1 MEPLSTPP
9 EALSRS
15 SPAQDNR
22 ASPQGGKRQAGEAAR
37 PRLQRRSGVA
47 TAISEAAR
55 AARVPYVQRYN
66 ILIASPSDA
75 ERDEVFRTI
84 AAWNG
89 SVGGVDRRVVFVPLM
104 WERHAIAEADKAPQ
118 AAINE
123 QLLDRADLVLAVFSS
138 RLGTPTD
145 DYPAGTVEELGC
157 RKGRAAV
164 FFLETPRLDPNAP
177 DGIEQL
183 KRLMEFRRG
192 FGGFARTYKEN
203 DDLAVKVRDQLDGWS
218 RQLDTEGDIPLVAR
232 PAPWTADSLTGFLK
246 GQDKPV
252 NLLFF
257 NIELASFRSPDV
269 FAERWAFV
277 NEFAC
282 IKRMVFLLPEYKVHR
297 LRRLLAALV
306 NGGQETLLQRFHVCP
321 QKERSSS
328 ARDRVSSSLAFVL
341 GCRGRDIDE
350 TGDYLPVADLAILSE
365 PFSSA
370 NYQDGDPDIQWDY
383 NYCLSVNA
391 NAILTTLRRI
401 WREGYE
407 ESRAMPM
414 LSLLTQSTDEADVE
428 QALDRLKETAS
439 RGPLKNDEAYQLITQ
454 LRAKL
459 FDPNV
464 PSYLLNNL
472 FELLDWNPAF
482 ELIFPT
488 NRFYR
493 NMSVKEFVE
502 CLDNTA
508 EVKRRGLELVDSAVP
523 LDMEELRYTSPVY
536 GKMRF
541 TKIASRVAD
550 PMTQE
555 TCGWI
560 VALNVNDAEHWQVY
574 EDDLKRTNEEQ
585 SLIGLYALSAER
597 VLGQFP
603 GYRALVDAHVDALR
617 RAHRVLDL
625 GSGPGFLTEK
635 LLADGKAVSSID
647 INDAM
652 IEITRRR
659 CGAFP
664 GFSAVKANVERLHA
678 PNEFYDMT
686 KIGIS
691 RLYDGACMLN
701 LYQWLRDPVA
711 MLQRL
716 VQDKLLSP
724 GAVVTISLLCG
735 KGEIEELFRALNYL
749 KQVEQAR
756 QASRKRTFDLWEPM
770 DFDRFSTVM
779 RQFIARG
786 IAKLSPAVVLEHLS
800 AARYRVLD
808 QHRVGYEIDGQRF
821 EGFPFII
828 AEVPHE

>member
-1 MEPLSTPP
+1 RM
-9 EALSRS
+9 
-15 SPAQDNR
+15 
-22 ASPQGGKRQAGEAAR
+22 
-37 PRLQRRSGVA
+37 
-47 TAISEAAR
+47 
-55 AARVPYVQRYN
+55 PYVQRYN
-66 ILIASPSDA
+66 VLIASPSDA
-75 ERDEVFRTI
+75 ERDEVFRAI

-104 WERHAIAEADKAPQ
+104 WEKHAIAEADKAPQ

-138 RLGTPTD
+138 RFGTPTD
-145 DYPAGTVEELGC
+145 DYPAGTVEELSR

-164 FFLETPRLDPNAP
+164 FFLDTPRLDPNAP

-192 FGGFARTYKEN
+192 FSGFARTYKEN
-203 DDLAVKVRDQLDGWS
+203 DDLAAKVRDQLDGWS
-218 RQLDTEGDIPLVAR
+218 RQLDTEGGIPLVAR
-232 PAPWTADSLTGFLK
+232 PAPWTADGFMGFLE

-257 NIELASFRSPDV
+257 NVELASFRSPDV

-277 NEFAC
+277 NEFAS
-282 IKRMVFLLPEYKVHR
+282 IKRVVFLLPEYKVHR
-297 LRRLLAALV
+297 LRRLLPALV

-341 GCRGRDIDE
+341 ACHGRDIDE

-401 WREGYE
+401 WREWYE

-414 LSLLTQSTDEADVE
+414 LNLLTQSTDENDVE
-428 QALDRLKETAS
+428 RALDHLKETAS
-439 RGPLKNDEAYQLITQ
+439 RGLLKNDEAYQLITQ

-502 CLDNTA
+502 CLDNSA
-508 EVKRRGLELVDSAVP
+508 DVKRRGLELVDSAVP

-541 TKIASRVAD
+541 TKIASRVVD

-603 GYRALVDAHVDALR
+603 GYRALVDAHVEAMR
-617 RAHRVLDL
+617 RARRVLDL
-625 GSGPGFLTEK
+625 GSGPGFLAAK
-635 LLADGKAVSSID
+635 LLAAGMAVTSID

-711 MLQRL
+711 VLHRL

-756 QASRKRTFDLWEPM
+756 QASCKRSFDLWEPM

-786 IAKLSPAVVLEHLS
+786 MAKLSPDVVLGHLN

-808 QHRVGYEIDGQRF
+808 QHRVGYEIDGQRY

-828 AEVPHE
+828 AEAPHE

>member
-1 MEPLSTPP
+1 M
-9 EALSRS
+9 
-15 SPAQDNR
+15 
-22 ASPQGGKRQAGEAAR
+22 
-37 PRLQRRSGVA
+37 
-47 TAISEAAR
+47 
-55 AARVPYVQRYN
+55 PYVQRYN

-232 PAPWTADSLTGFLK
+232 QAPWTADSLTGFLR

-297 LRRLLAALV
+297 LRRLLPALV

-321 QKERSSS
+321 QKERLSS
-328 ARDRVSSSLAFVL
+328 ARERVSSSLAFVL

-603 GYRALVDAHVDALR
+603 GYRALVDAHVDAMR
-617 RAHRVLDL
+617 PARRVLDL
-625 GSGPGFLTEK
+625 GSGPGFLAEK
-635 LLADGKAVSSID
+635 LLAGGKAVTSID

-716 VQDKLLSP
+716 VQDKLLAP
-724 GAVVTISLLCG
+724 GALVTISLLCG
-735 KGEIEELFRALNYL
+735 KSEIEELFRALNYL

-786 IAKLSPAVVLEHLS
+786 IAKLSPAVVLEHLN

-808 QHRVGYEIDGQRF
+808 QRRVGYEIDGQRF

-828 AEVPHE
+828 AEAPRE

>member
-1 MEPLSTPP
+1 M
-9 EALSRS
+9 
-15 SPAQDNR
+15 
-22 ASPQGGKRQAGEAAR
+22 
-37 PRLQRRSGVA
+37 
-47 TAISEAAR
+47 
-55 AARVPYVQRYN
+55 PYVQRYN

-123 QLLDRADLVLAVFSS
+123 QLLDRADLVLAVFNS

-164 FFLETPRLDPNAP
+164 FFLENPRLDPNAP

-203 DDLAVKVRDQLDGWS
+203 DDLAAKVRDQLDGWS

-232 PAPWTADSLTGFLK
+232 PAPWTADSLIGFLK

-257 NIELASFRSPDV
+257 NVELASFRSPDV

-282 IKRMVFLLPEYKVHR
+282 IKRMVFLLPEYKVQR
-297 LRRLLAALV
+297 LRRLLPALV

-401 WREGYE
+401 WREWYE

-414 LSLLTQSTDEADVE
+414 LNLLTQSTDENDVE
-428 QALDRLKETAS
+428 RALDRLKETAS
-439 RGPLKNDEAYQLITQ
+439 RGPLKNDEAHQLITQ

-502 CLDNTA
+502 CLDNSA
-508 EVKRRGLELVDSAVP
+508 AVKRRGLEVVDSAVP

-541 TKIASRVAD
+541 TKIASRVVD

-603 GYRALVDAHVDALR
+603 GYRALVDAHVDAMR
-617 RAHRVLDL
+617 RARRVLDL
-625 GSGPGFLTEK
+625 GSGPGFLAEK
-635 LLADGKAVSSID
+635 LLAAGMAVTSID

-711 MLQRL
+711 VLQRL

-756 QASRKRTFDLWEPM
+756 QASRKRSFDLWEPL

-786 IAKLSPAVVLEHLS
+786 TRNFLVMSCS
-800 AARYRVLD
+800 
-808 QHRVGYEIDGQRF
+808 GT
-821 EGFPFII
+821 
-828 AEVPHE
+828 

>member
-1 MEPLSTPP
+1 M
-9 EALSRS
+9 
-15 SPAQDNR
+15 
-22 ASPQGGKRQAGEAAR
+22 
-37 PRLQRRSGVA
+37 
-47 TAISEAAR
+47 
-55 AARVPYVQRYN
+55 PYVQRYN
-66 ILIASPSDA
+66 VLIASPSDA

-123 QLLDRADLVLAVFSS
+123 QLLDRADLVLAVFNS

-164 FFLETPRLDPNAP
+164 FFLENPRLDPNAP

-203 DDLAVKVRDQLDGWS
+203 DDLAAKVRDQLDGWS
-218 RQLDTEGDIPLVAR
+218 RQLDREGDIPLVAR
-232 PAPWTADSLTGFLK
+232 PAPWTADSLIGFLK

-257 NIELASFRSPDV
+257 NVELASFRSPDV

-282 IKRMVFLLPEYKVHR
+282 IKRMVFLLPEYKVQR
-297 LRRLLAALV
+297 LRRLLPALV

-414 LSLLTQSTDEADVE
+414 LNLLTQSTDENDVE

-541 TKIASRVAD
+541 TKIASRVVD

-603 GYRALVDAHVDALR
+603 GYRAQVDAHVDAMR
-617 RAHRVLDL
+617 RARRVLDL
-625 GSGPGFLTEK
+625 GSGPGFLAAK
-635 LLADGKAVSSID
+635 LLAAGLAVTSID

-664 GFSAVKANVERLHA
+664 SFSAVKANVERLHA

-711 MLQRL
+711 VLQRL
-716 VQDKLLSP
+716 VQDELLSP
-724 GAVVTISLLCG
+724 GALVTISLLCG

-756 QASRKRTFDLWEPM
+756 QASRKRSFDLWEPL

-786 IAKLSPAVVLEHLS
+786 MAKLSLDVVLGHLN
-800 AARYRVLD
+800 AARYRVLE

-828 AEVPHE
+828 AEAPHE

>member
-1 MEPLSTPP
+1 M
-9 EALSRS
+9 
-15 SPAQDNR
+15 
-22 ASPQGGKRQAGEAAR
+22 
-37 PRLQRRSGVA
+37 
-47 TAISEAAR
+47 
-55 AARVPYVQRYN
+55 PYVQRYN
-66 ILIASPSDA
+66 VLIASPSDA

-123 QLLDRADLVLAVFSS
+123 QLLDRADLVLAVFNS

-164 FFLETPRLDPNAP
+164 FFLENPRLDPNAP

-203 DDLAVKVRDQLDGWS
+203 DDLAAKVRDQLDGWS
-218 RQLDTEGDIPLVAR
+218 RQLDTEGNIPLVAR
-232 PAPWTADSLTGFLK
+232 PAPWTADSLIGFLK

-257 NIELASFRSPDV
+257 NVELASFRSPDV

-282 IKRMVFLLPEYKVHR
+282 IKRMVFLLPEYKVQR
-297 LRRLLAALV
+297 LRRLLPALV

-414 LSLLTQSTDEADVE
+414 LNLLTQSTDENDVE

-541 TKIASRVAD
+541 TKIASRVVD

-603 GYRALVDAHVDALR
+603 GYRAQVDAHVDAMR
-617 RAHRVLDL
+617 RARRVLDL
-625 GSGPGFLTEK
+625 GSGPGFLAAK
-635 LLADGKAVSSID
+635 LLAAGLAVTSID

-664 GFSAVKANVERLHA
+664 SFSAVKANVERLHA

-711 MLQRL
+711 VLQRL
-716 VQDKLLSP
+716 VQDELLSP
-724 GAVVTISLLCG
+724 GALVTISLLCG

-756 QASRKRTFDLWEPM
+756 QASRKRSFDLWEPL

-786 IAKLSPAVVLEHLS
+786 MAKLSLDVVLGHLN
-800 AARYRVLD
+800 AARYRVLE

-828 AEVPHE
+828 AEAPHE

>member
-1 MEPLSTPP
+1 MV
-9 EALSRS
+9 
-15 SPAQDNR
+15 
-22 ASPQGGKRQAGEAAR
+22 
-37 PRLQRRSGVA
+37 SGA
-47 TAISEAAR
+47 
-55 AARVPYVQRYN
+55 
-66 ILIASPSDA
+66 
-75 ERDEVFRTI
+75 
-84 AAWNG
+84 
-89 SVGGVDRRVVFVPLM
+89 
-104 WERHAIAEADKAPQ
+104 
-118 AAINE
+118 
-123 QLLDRADLVLAVFSS
+123 
-138 RLGTPTD
+138 
-145 DYPAGTVEELGC
+145 
-157 RKGRAAV
+157 
-164 FFLETPRLDPNAP
+164 FLR
-177 DGIEQL
+177 
-183 KRLMEFRRG
+183 
-192 FGGFARTYKEN
+192 
-203 DDLAVKVRDQLDGWS
+203 
-218 RQLDTEGDIPLVAR
+218 
-232 PAPWTADSLTGFLK
+232 

-257 NIELASFRSPDV
+257 NVELTSFRSPDV

-282 IKRMVFLLPEYKVHR
+282 IKRVVFLLPEYKVHR
-297 LRRLLAALV
+297 LRRLLPALV

-341 GCRGRDIDE
+341 ACRGRDIDE

-391 NAILTTLRRI
+391 DAILTTLRRI
-401 WREGYE
+401 WREWYE

-414 LSLLTQSTDEADVE
+414 LNLLTQSTDETDVE
-428 QALDRLKETAS
+428 RALDHLKETAS
-439 RGPLKNDEAYQLITQ
+439 KGPLKNDEAYQLITQ

-502 CLDNTA
+502 CLDNSA
-508 EVKRRGLELVDSAVP
+508 DVKRRGLELVDSAVP

-541 TKIASRVAD
+541 TKIASRVVD

-603 GYRALVDAHVDALR
+603 GYRALVDAHVDAMR
-617 RAHRVLDL
+617 RARRVLDL
-625 GSGPGFLTEK
+625 GSGPGFLAEK
-635 LLADGKAVSSID
+635 LLAAGMAVTSID

-711 MLQRL
+711 VLQRL
-716 VQDKLLSP
+716 AQEKLVSP

-756 QASRKRTFDLWEPM
+756 QASRKRSFDLWEPM

-786 IAKLSPAVVLEHLS
+786 IAKLSPAVVLEHLN

-808 QHRVGYEIDGQRF
+808 QHRVGYEIDGQRY

-828 AEVPHE
+828 AEAPHE

>member
-1 MEPLSTPP
+1 M
-9 EALSRS
+9 
-15 SPAQDNR
+15 
-22 ASPQGGKRQAGEAAR
+22 
-37 PRLQRRSGVA
+37 
-47 TAISEAAR
+47 
-55 AARVPYVQRYN
+55 PYVQRYN
-66 ILIASPSDA
+66 VLIASPSDA

-123 QLLDRADLVLAVFSS
+123 QLLDRADLVLAVFNS

-164 FFLETPRLDPNAP
+164 FFLENPRLDPNAP

-203 DDLAVKVRDQLDGWS
+203 DDLAAKVRDQLDGWS

-232 PAPWTADSLTGFLK
+232 PAPWTADSLIGFLK

-257 NIELASFRSPDV
+257 NVELASFRSPDV

-282 IKRMVFLLPEYKVHR
+282 IKRMVFLLPEYKVQR
-297 LRRLLAALV
+297 LRRLLPALV

-414 LSLLTQSTDEADVE
+414 LNLLTQSTDENDVE
-428 QALDRLKETAS
+428 QALDCLKETAS

-541 TKIASRVAD
+541 TKIASRVVD

-603 GYRALVDAHVDALR
+603 GYRAQVDAHVDAMR
-617 RAHRVLDL
+617 RARRVLDL
-625 GSGPGFLTEK
+625 GSGPGFLAAK
-635 LLADGKAVSSID
+635 LLAAGLAVTSID

-664 GFSAVKANVERLHA
+664 SFSAVKANVERLHA

-711 MLQRL
+711 VLQRL
-716 VQDKLLSP
+716 VQDELLSP
-724 GAVVTISLLCG
+724 GALVTISLLCG
-735 KGEIEELFRALNYL
+735 KAEIEELFRALNYL

-756 QASRKRTFDLWEPM
+756 QASRKRSFDLWEPL

-786 IAKLSPAVVLEHLS
+786 MAKLSLDVVLGHLN
-800 AARYRVLD
+800 AARYRVLE

-828 AEVPHE
+828 AEAPHE

>member
-1 MEPLSTPP
+1 M
-9 EALSRS
+9 
-15 SPAQDNR
+15 
-22 ASPQGGKRQAGEAAR
+22 
-37 PRLQRRSGVA
+37 
-47 TAISEAAR
+47 
-55 AARVPYVQRYN
+55 PYVQRYN

-123 QLLDRADLVLAVFSS
+123 QLLDRADLVLAVFNS

-164 FFLETPRLDPNAP
+164 FFLENPRLDPNAP

-203 DDLAVKVRDQLDGWS
+203 DDLAAKVRDQLDGWS

-232 PAPWTADSLTGFLK
+232 PAPWTADSLIGFLK

-257 NIELASFRSPDV
+257 NVELASFRSPDV

-282 IKRMVFLLPEYKVHR
+282 IKRMVFLLPEYKVQR
-297 LRRLLAALV
+297 LRRLLPALV

-401 WREGYE
+401 WREWYE
-407 ESRAMPM
+407 ESRVMPM
-414 LSLLTQSTDEADVE
+414 LNLLTQSTDENDVE
-428 QALDRLKETAS
+428 RALDRLKETAS
-439 RGPLKNDEAYQLITQ
+439 RGPLKNDEAHQLITQ

-502 CLDNTA
+502 CLDNSA
-508 EVKRRGLELVDSAVP
+508 AVKRRGLEVVDSAVP

-541 TKIASRVAD
+541 TKIASRVVD

-603 GYRALVDAHVDALR
+603 GYRALVDAHVDAMR
-617 RAHRVLDL
+617 RARRVLDL
-625 GSGPGFLTEK
+625 GSGPGFLAEK
-635 LLADGKAVSSID
+635 LLAAGMAVTSID

-711 MLQRL
+711 VLQRL

-756 QASRKRTFDLWEPM
+756 QASRKRSFDLWEPL

-786 IAKLSPAVVLEHLS
+786 TAKLSRDVVLGHLN

-828 AEVPHE
+828 AEAPHE

>member
-1 MEPLSTPP
+1 M
-9 EALSRS
+9 
-15 SPAQDNR
+15 
-22 ASPQGGKRQAGEAAR
+22 
-37 PRLQRRSGVA
+37 
-47 TAISEAAR
+47 
-55 AARVPYVQRYN
+55 PYVQRYN

-123 QLLDRADLVLAVFSS
+123 QLLDRADLVLAVFNS

-164 FFLETPRLDPNAP
+164 FFLENPRLDPNAP

-203 DDLAVKVRDQLDGWS
+203 DDLAAKVRDQLDGWS

-232 PAPWTADSLTGFLK
+232 PAPWTADSLIGFLK

-257 NIELASFRSPDV
+257 NVELASFRSPDV

-282 IKRMVFLLPEYKVHR
+282 IKRMVFLLREYKVQR
-297 LRRLLAALV
+297 LRQLLPALV

-401 WREGYE
+401 WREWYE
-407 ESRAMPM
+407 ESRAMPI
-414 LSLLTQSTDEADVE
+414 LNLLTQSTDENDVE
-428 QALDRLKETAS
+428 RALDHLKETAS
-439 RGPLKNDEAYQLITQ
+439 RGPLKNDEAHQLITQ

-502 CLDNTA
+502 CLDNSA
-508 EVKRRGLELVDSAVP
+508 AVKRRGLEVVDSAVP

-541 TKIASRVAD
+541 TKIASRVVD

-603 GYRALVDAHVDALR
+603 GYRALVDAHVDAMR
-617 RAHRVLDL
+617 RARRVLDL
-625 GSGPGFLTEK
+625 GSGPGFLAAK
-635 LLADGKAVSSID
+635 LLAAGMAVTSID

-652 IEITRRR
+652 IDITRRR

-711 MLQRL
+711 VLQRL

-756 QASRKRTFDLWEPM
+756 QASRKRSFDLWEPL

-786 IAKLSPAVVLEHLS
+786 TAKLSRDVVLGHLN

-828 AEVPHE
+828 AEAPHE

>member
-1 MEPLSTPP
+1 MEPLSTPH
-9 EALSRS
+9 EVLLRS
-15 SPAQDNR
+15 SAGQDDC
-22 ASPQGGKRQAGEAAR
+22 ASGKAVGLRSQDDPTKRRGSELCPTAAV
-37 PRLQRRSGVA
+37 PKSVKTLQ
-47 TAISEAAR
+47 TT
-55 AARVPYVQRYN
+55 YVQRYN
-66 ILIASPSDA
+66 VLIASPSDA

-104 WERHAIAEADKAPQ
+104 WEKHAIAEADKAPQ

-145 DYPAGTVEELGC
+145 DYPAGTVEELSR

-164 FFLETPRLDPNAP
+164 FFLENPRLDPNAP

-203 DDLAVKVRDQLDGWS
+203 DDLAAKVRDQLDGWS
-218 RQLDTEGDIPLVAR
+218 RQLDTEGGIPLVAR
-232 PAPWTADSLTGFLK
+232 PAPWTADGLMGFLK

-257 NIELASFRSPDV
+257 NVELTSFRSPDV

-282 IKRMVFLLPEYKVHR
+282 IKRVVFLLPEYKVHR
-297 LRRLLAALV
+297 LRRLLPALV

-341 GCRGRDIDE
+341 ACHGRDLDE
-350 TGDYLPVADLAILSE
+350 TGNYLPVADLAILSE
-365 PFSSA
+365 PFSSAA

-401 WREGYE
+401 WREWYE
-407 ESRAMPM
+407 ELRAVPM
-414 LSLLTQSTDEADVE
+414 LSVVTQSPDEKGVE
-428 QALDRLKETAS
+428 RALDRVKETAAK
-439 RGPLKNDEAYQLITQ
+439 GPLKNDEAYQLITQ

-502 CLDNTA
+502 CLDNSA
-508 EVKRRGLELVDSAVP
+508 DVKRRGLEVVDSAVP

-541 TKIASRVAD
+541 TKIASRVVD
-550 PMTQE
+550 PTTE
-555 TCGWI
+555 GTCGWI
-560 VALNVNDAEHWQVY
+560 VALNVNDVEYWQVY

-585 SLIGLYALSAER
+585 SLISLYALSAER
-597 VLGQFP
+597 VLGRFP
-603 GYRALVDAHVDALR
+603 GYTALVDAHVEAMHD
-617 RAHRVLDL
+617 AHRVLDL
-625 GSGPGFLTEK
+625 GSGPGFLAKK
-635 LLADGKAVSSID
+635 LLAAGASVTSID

-691 RLYDGACMLN
+691 CLYDGACMLN
-701 LYQWLRDPVA
+701 LYQWLHDPPAV
-711 MLQRL
+711 LQRL
-716 VQDKLLSP
+716 VQEKLLSP
-724 GAVVTISLLCG
+724 GARVTISLLCG
-735 KGEIEELFRALNYL
+735 KREIEELFRALNHL
-749 KQVEQAR
+749 KQVEQVRRAAHN
-756 QASRKRTFDLWEPM
+756 QSFDLWERV
-770 DFDRFSTVM
+770 DFERFSSVM
-779 RQFIARG
+779 RQFIVRG
-786 IAKLSPAVVLEHLS
+786 IAQLSPDVVAGHLN
-800 AARYRVLD
+800 AAGYRVVD
-808 QHRVGYEIDGQRF
+808 QHRVAYEIDGQRF
-821 EGFPFII
+821 EGFPFLI
-828 AEVPHE
+828 AEAPH

>member
-1 MEPLSTPP
+1 M
-9 EALSRS
+9 
-15 SPAQDNR
+15 
-22 ASPQGGKRQAGEAAR
+22 
-37 PRLQRRSGVA
+37 
-47 TAISEAAR
+47 
-55 AARVPYVQRYN
+55 PYVQRYN

-123 QLLDRADLVLAVFSS
+123 QLLDRADLVLAVFNS

-164 FFLETPRLDPNAP
+164 FFLENPRLDPNAP

-203 DDLAVKVRDQLDGWS
+203 DDLAAKVRDQLDGWS

-232 PAPWTADSLTGFLK
+232 PAPWTADSLIGFLK

-257 NIELASFRSPDV
+257 NVELASFRSPDV

-282 IKRMVFLLPEYKVHR
+282 IKRMVFLLPEYKVQR
-297 LRRLLAALV
+297 LRRLLPALV

-401 WREGYE
+401 WREWYE

-414 LSLLTQSTDEADVE
+414 LNLLTQSTDENDVE
-428 QALDRLKETAS
+428 RALDRLKETAS
-439 RGPLKNDEAYQLITQ
+439 RGPLKNDEAHQLITQ

-502 CLDNTA
+502 CLDNSA
-508 EVKRRGLELVDSAVP
+508 AVKRRGLEVVDSAVP

-541 TKIASRVAD
+541 TKIASRVVD

-603 GYRALVDAHVDALR
+603 GYRALVDAHVDAMR
-617 RAHRVLDL
+617 RARRVLDL
-625 GSGPGFLTEK
+625 WLW
-635 LLADGKAVSSID
+635 
-647 INDAM
+647 
-652 IEITRRR
+652 
-659 CGAFP
+659 P
-664 GFSAVKANVERLHA
+664 GFSR
-678 PNEFYDMT
+678 
-686 KIGIS
+686 
-691 RLYDGACMLN
+691 
-701 LYQWLRDPVA
+701 
-711 MLQRL
+711 
-716 VQDKLLSP
+716 
-724 GAVVTISLLCG
+724 
-735 KGEIEELFRALNYL
+735 
-749 KQVEQAR
+749 
-756 QASRKRTFDLWEPM
+756 
-770 DFDRFSTVM
+770 
-779 RQFIARG
+779 
-786 IAKLSPAVVLEHLS
+786 
-800 AARYRVLD
+800 
-808 QHRVGYEIDGQRF
+808 
-821 EGFPFII
+821 
-828 AEVPHE
+828 

>member
-1 MEPLSTPP
+1 
-9 EALSRS
+9 
-15 SPAQDNR
+15 
-22 ASPQGGKRQAGEAAR
+22 
-37 PRLQRRSGVA
+37 
-47 TAISEAAR
+47 
-55 AARVPYVQRYN
+55 
-66 ILIASPSDA
+66 
-75 ERDEVFRTI
+75 
-84 AAWNG
+84 
-89 SVGGVDRRVVFVPLM
+89 
-104 WERHAIAEADKAPQ
+104 
-118 AAINE
+118 
-123 QLLDRADLVLAVFSS
+123 
-138 RLGTPTD
+138 
-145 DYPAGTVEELGC
+145 
-157 RKGRAAV
+157 
-164 FFLETPRLDPNAP
+164 
-177 DGIEQL
+177 
-183 KRLMEFRRG
+183 
-192 FGGFARTYKEN
+192 
-203 DDLAVKVRDQLDGWS
+203 
-218 RQLDTEGDIPLVAR
+218 
-232 PAPWTADSLTGFLK
+232 
-246 GQDKPV
+246 
-252 NLLFF
+252 
-257 NIELASFRSPDV
+257 V

-282 IKRMVFLLPEYKVHR
+282 IKRMVFLLPEYKVQR
-297 LRRLLAALV
+297 LRRLLPALV

-391 NAILTTLRRI
+391 DAILTTLRRI
-401 WREGYE
+401 WREWYE

-414 LSLLTQSTDEADVE
+414 LTLLTQSTDEADVE
-428 QALDRLKETAS
+428 RALDHLKETAS
-439 RGPLKNDEAYQLITQ
+439 KGPLKNDEAYQLITQ

-508 EVKRRGLELVDSAVP
+508 EVKRRGLEVVDSAVP
-523 LDMEELRYTSPVY
+523 LDMEELRYTSPLY

-603 GYRALVDAHVDALR
+603 GYRALVDAHVEAMR

-625 GSGPGFLTEK
+625 GSGPGFLAAK
-635 LLADGKAVSSID
+635 LLAVGMAVTSID

-716 VQDKLLSP
+716 AQDKLLSP
-724 GAVVTISLLCG
+724 GALVTVSLLCG
-735 KGEIEELFRALNYL
+735 KSEIEELFRALNYL

-756 QASRKRTFDLWEPM
+756 QTSRKRSFDLWEPM

-786 IAKLSPAVVLEHLS
+786 VAKLSPAVVLEHLN

-808 QHRVGYEIDGQRF
+808 QRRVGYEIDGQRF

-828 AEVPHE
+828 AEAPHE

>member
-1 MEPLSTPP
+1 M
-9 EALSRS
+9 
-15 SPAQDNR
+15 
-22 ASPQGGKRQAGEAAR
+22 
-37 PRLQRRSGVA
+37 
-47 TAISEAAR
+47 
-55 AARVPYVQRYN
+55 PYVQRYN

-232 PAPWTADSLTGFLK
+232 QAPWTADSLTGFLR

-297 LRRLLAALV
+297 LRRLLPALV

-625 GSGPGFLTEK
+625 GSGPGFLAEK

-716 VQDKLLSP
+716 VQDKLLAP
-724 GAVVTISLLCG
+724 GALVTISLLCG
-735 KGEIEELFRALNYL
+735 KSEIEELFRALNYL

-786 IAKLSPAVVLEHLS
+786 IAKLSPAVVLEHLN

-808 QHRVGYEIDGQRF
+808 QRRVGYEIDGQRF

-828 AEVPHE
+828 AEAPRE

>member
-1 MEPLSTPP
+1 M
-9 EALSRS
+9 
-15 SPAQDNR
+15 
-22 ASPQGGKRQAGEAAR
+22 
-37 PRLQRRSGVA
+37 
-47 TAISEAAR
+47 
-55 AARVPYVQRYN
+55 PYVQRYN

-401 WREGYE
+401 WREGYD

-603 GYRALVDAHVDALR
+603 GYRALVDAHVDAMR
-617 RAHRVLDL
+617 PARRVLDL
-625 GSGPGFLTEK
+625 GSGPGFLAEK
-635 LLADGKAVSSID
+635 LLAGGKAVTSID

-652 IEITRRR
+652 IEIARRR
-659 CGAFP
+659 CGASP

-716 VQDKLLSP
+716 VQDKLLAP
-724 GAVVTISLLCG
+724 GALVTISLLCG
-735 KGEIEELFRALNYL
+735 KSEIEELFRALNYL

-756 QASRKRTFDLWEPM
+756 QASRKRTFDGFRSLLHRNASVHRPRGRET
-770 DFDRFSTVM
+770 FS
-779 RQFIARG
+779 RCRA
-786 IAKLSPAVVLEHLS
+786 
-800 AARYRVLD
+800 
-808 QHRVGYEIDGQRF
+808 
-821 EGFPFII
+821 
-828 AEVPHE
+828 

>member
-1 MEPLSTPP
+1 M
-9 EALSRS
+9 
-15 SPAQDNR
+15 
-22 ASPQGGKRQAGEAAR
+22 
-37 PRLQRRSGVA
+37 
-47 TAISEAAR
+47 
-55 AARVPYVQRYN
+55 PYVQRYN
-66 ILIASPSDA
+66 VLIASPSDA

-123 QLLDRADLVLAVFSS
+123 QLLDRADLVLAVFNS

-164 FFLETPRLDPNAP
+164 FFLENPRLDPNAP

-203 DDLAVKVRDQLDGWS
+203 DDLAAKVRDQLDGWS

-232 PAPWTADSLTGFLK
+232 PAPWTADSLIGFLK

-257 NIELASFRSPDV
+257 NVELASFRSPDV

-282 IKRMVFLLPEYKVHR
+282 IKRMVFLLPEYKVQR
-297 LRRLLAALV
+297 LRRLLPALV

-414 LSLLTQSTDEADVE
+414 LNLLTQSTDENDVE

-439 RGPLKNDEAYQLITQ
+439 RGPLKNDETYQLITQ

-541 TKIASRVAD
+541 TKIASRVVD

-603 GYRALVDAHVDALR
+603 GYRAQVDAHVDAMR
-617 RAHRVLDL
+617 RARRVLDL
-625 GSGPGFLTEK
+625 GSGPGFLAAK
-635 LLADGKAVSSID
+635 LLAAGLAVTSID

-711 MLQRL
+711 VLQRL
-716 VQDKLLSP
+716 VQDELLSP
-724 GAVVTISLLCG
+724 GALVTISLLCG

-756 QASRKRTFDLWEPM
+756 QASRKRSFDLWEPL

-786 IAKLSPAVVLEHLS
+786 MAKLSLDVVLGHLN
-800 AARYRVLD
+800 AARYRVLE

-828 AEVPHE
+828 AEAPHE